1 VNLVQTVACYLKRKE
16 AANEAEVWWKLAT
29 ETKRVLGVSS

>member
-1 VNLVQTVACYLKRKE
+1 MNPVQTLACSSKRKE